1 MHVQSRQQQG
11 DEIGKELSRSKII
24 HLLST
29 SRFPLL
35 PLILVSTQ
43 SKSSFSDILQDLLP
57 LLRQWCRVGGYAS
70 SASTQD
76 VIYALYVVLLR
87 M

>member
-11 DEIGKELSRSKII
+11 DEIRRELSRSKTI

-35 PLILVSTQ
+35 PLIVVSTQ
-43 SKSSFSDILQDLLP
+43 FKPLFSDILQDLP
-57 LLRQWCRVGGYAS
+57 LLRQWGRIGEYDS